1 LGNTL
6 KKYSKTRVLLG
17 GLALTTL
24 LFTGCGDSE
33 NFVFTNTVQN
43 NPVLTPPQAVNDAR
57 SALGNATVTYTA
69 ANGVLNN
76 DTPNGASISAF
87 DATASSG
94 GTVTLN
100 ADGSFSYTPAA
111 QFVGSETFTY
121 TLANNDGE
129 STATV
134 TMTSTGNG
142 WFVDNTA
149 GTTGDGTQA
158 APFDTLAEAVAV
170 AQSGDTIY
178 VRRGNGTATGLST
191 PITLPQGVSL
201 IGEGEGLILAQ
212 TVEAQ
217 GQAPLLGE
225 TVTLSGNNVVSGFTF
240 TGANT
245 AVIAD
250 GVTNCTISNNRFEG
264 GSATDLQ
271 VYLESTTGTIAVTD
285 NTFIQDFDAD
295 SVTILADTTC
305 TFNVSNNTFQ
315 MAGATANGDDCVTIQ
330 VQNGGNATF
339 EISGNLFDGSDSTN
353 PSMERGIHLAL
364 SGNNSQASLTA
375 NGNRSTLLSAR
386 DVELVAT
393 ESTQLNTVFTNN
405 IFEDCDQLSVGLLAR
420 DSAEVVAVF
429 EANTIS
435 GGQEAILADADDTS
449 DLRLALR
456 NNANLAGVLRAVRI
470 QAGVAGWMC
479 AEIVGN
485 TFGGDLRFNESTTD
499 SLDVEQFGNS
509 MGDLLATLNTF
520 TTGGID
526 VQTGTVT
533 PVSDNGCSIP

>member
-1 LGNTL
+1 M
-6 KKYSKTRVLLG
+6 G
-17 GLALTTL
+17 GLALASL
-24 LFTGCGDSE
+24 LFTGCGDSD
-33 NFVFTNTVQN
+33 NFVFTNTVPN
-43 NPVLTPPQAVNDAR
+43 NPPVLTPPQAVNDAR

-76 DTPNGASISAF
+76 DTLNGAVISEF
-87 DATASSG
+87 DATASAG

-100 ADGSFSYTPAA
+100 ADGSFSYTPVA

-134 TMTSTGNG
+134 TLTSTGNG

-149 GTTGDGTQA
+149 GTDGDGTQA

-178 VRRGNGTATGLST
+178 VRRGNGTTTGLST

-201 IGEGEGLILAQ
+201 IGEGEGLVLAQ

-240 TGANT
+240 NGANT
-245 AVIAD
+245 AIVAD
-250 GVTNCTISNNRFEG
+250 GATNCTVSNNRFEG

-305 TFNVSNNTFQ
+305 SFDISNNTFQ
-315 MAGATANGDDCVTIQ
+315 MAGAAADGDDCVTIQ

-339 EISGNLFDGSDSTN
+339 EISDNFFDGSDSTN
-353 PSMERGIHLAL
+353 PSMERGIHLAI
-364 SGNNSQASLTA
+364 SDNNSRASLTA
-375 NGNRSTLLSAR
+375 DGNRSTQLSAR
-386 DVELVAT
+386 DVEIVADDA
-393 ESTQLNTVFTNN
+393 TQLTAGFTNN
-405 IFEDCDQLSVGLLAR
+405 IFEDCEFLSVGLLAG
-420 DSAEVVAVF
+420 DSAEVEAVF
-429 EANTIS
+429 EANTIT
-435 GGQEAILADADDTS
+435 GGQEALVADADDTS
-449 DLRLALR
+449 DVRIALR

-470 QAGVAGWMC
+470 QAGAAGSMC

-485 TFGGDLRFNESTTD
+485 TFGGDLRFNESTSD
-499 SLDVEQFGNS
+499 SLDVEQFGDS
-509 MGDLLATLNTF
+509 MGDVLATLNTF
-520 TTGGID
+520 TTGGIV

-533 PVSDNGCSIP
+533 SVSDNACSIP

>member
-1 LGNTL
+1 M
-6 KKYSKTRVLLG
+6 S
-17 GLALTTL
+17 GLAVASL
-24 LFTGCGDSE
+24 LFTGCGDSD
-33 NFVFTNTVQN
+33 NFVFTNTVPNVQ
-43 NPVLTPPQAVNDAR
+43 PVLTPPQAVNDAR

-76 DTPNGASISAF
+76 DTLNGASISEF

-178 VRRGNGTATGLST
+178 VRRGDGTTVGLST
-191 PITLPQGVSL
+191 SITLPEGVSL

-217 GQAPLLGE
+217 GQAPLLGA
-225 TVTLSGNNVVSGFTF
+225 TVILSGNNTVSGFTF
-240 TGANT
+240 NGANT
-245 AVIAD
+245 AIVAD
-250 GVTNCTISNNRFEG
+250 SAADCTVSNSRFEG
-264 GSATDLQ
+264 GSATGLQ
-271 VYLESTTGTIAVTD
+271 VLFDSTTGTMTVTD
-285 NTFIQDFDAD
+285 NTFIQDFDTN
-295 SVTILADTTC
+295 SVSILVDATTC
-305 TFNVSNNTFQ
+305 SFVIDNNTFE
-315 MAGATANGDDCVTIQ
+315 MAGPAANGNDCITTS
-330 VQNGGNATF
+330 VQDGGNATF
-339 EISGNLFDGSDSTN
+339 QINGNFFDGSDSTN
-353 PSMERGIHLAL
+353 PSMERGIHLAM
-364 SGNNSQASLTA
+364 SGTGTPQATLTA
-375 NGNRSTLLSAR
+375 TGNRSTDLSAR
-386 DVELVAT
+386 DVELIIEDGSRLTSA
-393 ESTQLNTVFTNN
+393 VFTNN
-405 IFEDCDQLSVGLLAR
+405 VFEDCANLSVGVLAR
-420 DSAEVVAVF
+420 DSSEVVAVF
-429 EANTIS
+429 EANTIT
-435 GGQEAILADADDTS
+435 GGQEALVADAADSS
-449 DLRLALR
+449 DIKLALR
-456 NNANLAGVLRAVRI
+456 NNTNLAGVLRAVRI
-470 QAGVAGWMC
+470 QADAAGTLC

-485 TFGGDLRFNESTTD
+485 TFGGDLRFNESTNSDTL
-499 SLDVEQFGNS
+499 SVEQFGDA
-509 MGDLLATLNTF
+509 MGDVLATLNTF

-526 VQTGTVT
+526 VQNGTVT
-533 PVSDNGCSIP
+533 SVADNACAIP